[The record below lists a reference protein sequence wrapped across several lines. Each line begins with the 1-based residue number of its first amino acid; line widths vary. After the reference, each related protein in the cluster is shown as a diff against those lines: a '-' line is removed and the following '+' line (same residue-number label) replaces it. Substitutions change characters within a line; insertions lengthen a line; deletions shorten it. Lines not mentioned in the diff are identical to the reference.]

1 MASMMNVRYLKFK
14 KGKRRYS
21 VKLWRSF
28 TDLFN
33 WLPVAAM
40 IDDKILCMHGGL
52 SPSLKH
58 PNEIENLHRPGDIPD
73 SGKIKNLK
81 KGLICDLL
89 WSDPDKEALEFDE
102 NDRGVSYIFGEKVV
116 QDFNRKH
123 DLDLIIRAHQVVDDG
138 FEFFSDRR
146 LITIFSAPNYCGEFD
161 NSAGILIVDDSLTCS
176 LKVLRPVENFYTK
189 K

>member
-52 SPSLKH
+52 SPELKTLDQL
-58 PNEIENLHRPGDIPD
+58 EKIIRPTDIPE
-73 SGKIKNLK
+73 
-81 KGLICDLL
+81 KG
-89 WSDPDKEALEFDE
+89 
-102 NDRGVSYIFGEKVV
+102 R
-116 QDFNRKH
+116 
-123 DLDLIIRAHQVVDDG
+123 
-138 FEFFSDRR
+138 
-146 LITIFSAPNYCGEFD
+146 
-161 NSAGILIVDDSLTCS
+161 
-176 LKVLRPVENFYTK
+176 
-189 K
+189 